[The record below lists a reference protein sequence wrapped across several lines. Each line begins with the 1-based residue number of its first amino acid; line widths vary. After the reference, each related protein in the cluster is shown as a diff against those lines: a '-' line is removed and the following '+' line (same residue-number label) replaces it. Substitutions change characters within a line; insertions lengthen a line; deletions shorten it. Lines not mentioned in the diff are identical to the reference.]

1 MPAAKS
7 AFKSAFAAAISNPAW
22 VCFTWFG
29 MTAGIA
35 LLETPLRFTA
45 PSVTRAIGVDIGR
58 IVFTALNK
66 AELVALIILLIV
78 VRASGRARTWW
89 ALCGVL
95 ALIVLLQSAWLLPA
109 LSARADIVI
118 AGGEPPPSA
127 VHAIYSTLEL
137 AKLVLLAAG
146 GLYALGDRRPA

>member
-1 MPAAKS
+1 MSAAKS
-7 AFKSAFAAAISNPAW
+7 AFKSAFAAAILNPAW